1 MPSSSTNSSGAHRSE
16 KHKQRRL
23 TLPRSNPIEQ
33 TSQILTPE
41 LPFGLQKRASV
52 RSQLTSIT
60 HDTQSTTSE
69 GLSHVMA
76 TKVNAS
82 SVDGTEDYDEDEHVV
97 GETPTSLEAR
107 SSFFIPGITGK
118 ARCLQA
124 DKRVNRK
131 HNQSLLVT
139 ESIDEK
145 ASRAESSSRASAKRS
160 EQSASGSRIS
170 HDCDSNRSV
179 LSDDN
184 KSGASAG
191 IEHANLLYGAVVDS
205 IQARRNEGLNDL
217 GEEDFQRMLSLLQP
231 NEGEPS
237 LRQQVSSIRSLL
249 SDYERKELLKQRK
262 HKKRHDH

>member
-1 MPSSSTNSSGAHRSE
+1 MPSSPTGPSGVHRSE

-52 RSQLTSIT
+52 RSQLTNIT

-76 TKVNAS
+76 TKVNPS
-82 SVDGTEDYDEDEHVV
+82 SVDGTEDYDEDEHVD
-97 GETPTSLEAR
+97 GETPAVDAR

-118 ARCLQA
+118 ARCLQT

-131 HNQSLLVT
+131 HNQSLLAA

-145 ASRAESSSRASAKRS
+145 ASRAESSSRASRW
-160 EQSASGSRIS
+160 Q
-170 HDCDSNRSV
+170 
-179 LSDDN
+179 
-184 KSGASAG
+184 
-191 IEHANLLYGAVVDS
+191 Y
-205 IQARRNEGLNDL
+205 Q
-217 GEEDFQRMLSLLQP
+217 
-231 NEGEPS
+231 
-237 LRQQVSSIRSLL
+237 
-249 SDYERKELLKQRK
+249 
-262 HKKRHDH
+262 